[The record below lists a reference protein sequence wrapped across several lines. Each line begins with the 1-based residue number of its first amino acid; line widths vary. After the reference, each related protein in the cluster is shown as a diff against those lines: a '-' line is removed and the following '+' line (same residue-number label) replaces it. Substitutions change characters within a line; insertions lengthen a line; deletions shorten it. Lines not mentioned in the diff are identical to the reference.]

1 MAHGKIMK
9 ATTIIILFSFIFQSC
24 NYLLCGE
31 LTGEWKNK
39 LEKAN
44 EFSASLKVENIPCEF
59 YYINVI
65 ATTKLIDTS
74 AIHSLHKYLYDE
86 KSKVGWQVLLVHD
99 AEWKYLFSHR
109 YDNSIFLQ

>member
-1 MAHGKIMK
+1 MK

-86 KSKVGWQVLLVHD
+86 KSKVGWQVLLVHNVKG
-99 AEWKYLFSHR
+99 KYLFCRR
-109 YDNSIFLQ
+109 YNNGIFIE